1 MILSQTFWDLVEF
14 FWFLFSKMPSMSPQD
29 LLKECFF
36 LEKPHTCLS
45 FSNSE
50 RKLSNNWL
58 RCFSRTVR
66 ILFYVTK
73 WTLRMKNFFKKK
85 FFIIVFWTLIRKRAD
100 FVSIFSPALTKLHLR
115 IHRNVLR
122 KTVDFWKGCTF
133 PGVLLKNFGPSM
145 EFFSRFVETTFKV
158 SRGKPWEI
166 YYWENISSQFH
177 ISWKFCG
184 GLLRTESWVSSVL
197 FWEKLS
203 IVLATHNF
211 VVEFRL
217 WSKKNCHNSKRHRKA
232 PFKTAL
238 NCPD

>member
-1 MILSQTFWDLVEF
+1 MFWYLVGF
-14 FWFLFSKMPSMSPQD
+14 FWILFSKMPSTSPQQ

-45 FSNSE
+45 FSFFEQKRSVV
-50 RKLSNNWL
+50 WL
-58 RCFSRTVR
+58 RFFSRTVK
-66 ILFYVTK
+66 IVFYVSK
-73 WTLRMKNFFKKK
+73 WTIRVKK
-85 FFIIVFWTLIRKRAD
+85 FFAKNVFHHVFWTLIRERAD

-158 SRGKPWEI
+158 SRGKLWEI
-166 YYWENISSQFH
+166 YYWENNSSQFH
-177 ISWKFCG
+177 IPWEFCG

-197 FWEKLS
+197 FWEKMF

-211 VVEFRL
+211 VIEFRL
-217 WSKKNCHNSKRHRKA
+217 WSKKNVPYFRK
-232 PFKTAL
+232 TSESSV
-238 NCPD
+238 